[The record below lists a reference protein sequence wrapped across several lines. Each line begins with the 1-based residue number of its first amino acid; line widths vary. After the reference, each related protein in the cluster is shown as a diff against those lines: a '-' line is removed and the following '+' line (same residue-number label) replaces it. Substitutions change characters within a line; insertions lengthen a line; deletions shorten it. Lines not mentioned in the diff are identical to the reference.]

1 MCNLD
6 MHKLFFNLKESQL
19 FQYLVIGIIIFNA
32 FTIGI
37 TTYELSTFTKNIIN
51 LLDYFITIFFLVEIL
66 IRFIGEPNKK

>member
-51 LLDYFITIFFLVEIL
+51 LLDYFITIFFLVEIKAL
-66 IRFIGEPNKK
+66 ANPL